1 MQPKRKLSAPEHSLG
16 ASHCYRS
23 LGGAHELVEL
33 LHVTAPQ
40 ASRLIRNWRE
50 AALTAGLKESA
61 FVRFEREGRGKRWYA
76 TNLLTAALT
85 ISPQKP
91 IPEPAEER
99 A

>member
-1 MQPKRKLSAPEHSLG
+1 MLHSLR